1 MPCARPT
8 LRRAPIRWVMA
19 GDASLLMKKL
29 ISTILFAGLLGASA
43 CQQSATLD
51 YDQLIPL
58 DAEYLAEQGIL
69 ETYQSIEPALLKHVG
84 TAADVIEVTNNE
96 TGSYSVKSQD
106 TTYDIYSPSLPDD
119 EGQSWGRATVAFFS
133 IINDQLETSE
143 TKFYALYSAN
153 DLSGIFL
160 TRQEFEAISNSS
172 VPARETPY
180 IPRLDHPWY
189 GQHH

>member
-1 MPCARPT
+1 MRNLVSA
-8 LRRAPIRWVMA
+8 
-19 GDASLLMKKL
+19 
-29 ISTILFAGLLGASA
+29 ILFTGLLGASA

-51 YDQLIPL
+51 YDKLIPL

-69 ETYQSIEPALLKHVG
+69 DTYQSVEPTLLQHVG
-84 TAADVIEVTNNE
+84 TTADVVEITDNE
-96 TGSYSVKSQD
+96 TGSYSVKSQNK
-106 TTYDIYSPSLPDD
+106 TYDIYSPSLPDD
-119 EGQSWGRATVAFFS
+119 EGQSWGRATVALFS
-133 IINDQLETSE
+133 IINSQLESSD

-160 TRQEFEAISNSS
+160 TRQEFEAISSS
-172 VPARETPY
+172 NIAARDKPY